1 MCCVGLTAAECCVSD
16 ERARGCLSII
26 IHSALTSASSSTLTT
41 TTKTTT
47 TTTTTTT
54 TAAAAAAA
62 AADDDDDDNRFVLL
76 LFQAYVTVSGADL
89 RDCRPSSQL
98 VVDSFTLSLVN
109 LLW

>member
-54 TAAAAAAA
+54 AAAAAAA
-62 AADDDDDDNRFVLL
+62 AAADDDDDNRFVLL

-109 LLW
+109 LL